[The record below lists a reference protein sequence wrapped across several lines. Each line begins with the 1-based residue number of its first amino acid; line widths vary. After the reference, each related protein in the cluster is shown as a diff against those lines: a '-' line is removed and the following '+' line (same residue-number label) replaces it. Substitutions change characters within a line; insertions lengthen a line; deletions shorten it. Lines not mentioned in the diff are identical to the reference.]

1 MKTPINT
8 RRQFIKNTSALALAA
23 SLPSLNAIAYTK
35 MNDPFPFGTER
46 GKTLD
51 ACAVGEWWNW
61 KGNEKISQFLQQRPR
76 SEVIAYAVYTHDRGV
91 LKLTAQLFPL
101 YPNEPDSV
109 TLEMKQGGVWK
120 KIAKQK
126 IVYPGW
132 STHFRINNWDNTKAV
147 AYRVRLDKQAAF
159 SGTIRPDPIHKD
171 EIVIASMSC
180 NSNQDET
187 LAERTEYIKNLT
199 HHDPDVL
206 FFAGDQSYVHE
217 HHTYGILLFGV
228 QFADVM
234 RNRPVIMIPDD
245 HDIGQGN
252 FWGEGGIVAD
262 STAGDSGGYYY
273 PAAYVKMVER
283 CQTWHLPDGYDP
295 TPVQQGI
302 GVYYT
307 NLNVGGV
314 DFAIL
319 EDRKFKSGPK
329 AKIPQLGPR
338 PDHIN
343 NPAYD
348 RKAVDLPGLD
358 LLGQRQL
365 DFLHQWG
372 QNWQRTR
379 MKAVLSQTAFCG
391 AVHLHGSMENRLLAD
406 LDCNGWPQTGRN
418 KALSELRRC
427 LATHLCG
434 DQHLSVIV
442 RHGIDTHRDGPISFT
457 SPALVNTIYGRWWW
471 PEDEKAGGGTAIT
484 SPLPWTGDYE
494 DGLGNR
500 ITMYAYANPKPND
513 IKALRADRTGRG
525 DGYGL
530 ARFNKKNRTVTLEC
544 WPRFANAANGNS
556 EQFTGWP
563 MTFSMA
569 DNDGRDILGY
579 LPTLKVNEDDPVVQV
594 IDERTGEILYTER
607 ITGRTF
613 RPRIFAESRYT
624 LKVGR
629 NKPDH
634 VAGSGLLPDNT
645 DQQTIE
651 FTIKNS

>member
-1 MKTPINT
+1 MKTPKNT
-8 RRQFIKNTSALALAA
+8 RRQFIKNTSALALAI
-23 SLPSLNAIAYTK
+23 SLPSLNVGAYTK
-35 MNDPFPFGTER
+35 MNDPFPFGTDR
-46 GKTLD
+46 GKGLD

-61 KGNEKISQFLQQRPR
+61 KGNERIADFLQQRPR
-76 SEVIAYAVYTHDRGV
+76 DQVIAYAVYTHDRGV
-91 LKLTAQLFPL
+91 LKITAQLFPL

-109 TLEMKQGGVWK
+109 ILEMKQGNTWK
-120 KIAKQK
+120 RVQKQK
-126 IVYPGW
+126 VIYPGW
-132 STHFRINNWDNTKAV
+132 SAHFRVGAWDNTKEV
-147 AYRVRLDKQAAF
+147 AYRVRLDKQAEF
-159 SGTIRPDPIHKD
+159 SGTIRPDPVHKD

-187 LAERTEYIKNLT
+187 FALRTEYINNLNR
-199 HHDPDVL
+199 HDPDIL

-217 HHTYGILLFGV
+217 YHTYGILLFGV
-228 QFADVM
+228 QFADVL

-245 HDIGQGN
+245 HDVGQGN

-283 CQTWHLPDGYDP
+283 CQTWHLPDAYDP
-295 TPVQQGI
+295 TVINQGI

-307 NLNVGGV
+307 NINVGGV
-314 DFAIL
+314 DFAIV

-329 AKIPQLGPR
+329 GKVPPLGPR

-343 NPAYD
+343 DPAYD
-348 RKAVDLPGLD
+348 RKAIDLPGLD
-358 LLGQRQL
+358 LLGKRQL
-365 DFLHQWG
+365 NFLHQWG
-372 QNWQRTR
+372 QNWEGTT

-391 AVHLHGSMENRLLAD
+391 AVHLHGMMSNRLLAD

-418 KALSELRRC
+418 EALVALRRC

-434 DQHLSVIV
+434 DQHLAVVV
-442 RHGIDTHRDGPISFT
+442 RHGIDTYRDGPISFT

-471 PEDEKAGGGTAIT
+471 PENEQAGEGSAIA

-500 ITMYAYANPKPND
+500 ITMHAYANPKPANL
-513 IKALRADRTGRG
+513 KALKENRTGRG

-530 ARFNKKNRTVTLEC
+530 IRFNKKKRTITFEC
-544 WPRFANAANGNS
+544 WPRFADVAKGDS

-569 DNDGRDILGY
+569 DNDGRKVFGY
-579 LPTLKVNEDDPVVQV
+579 LPTLNVSENDPVVQV
-594 IDERTGEILYTER
+594 IDEKTGEILYTER

-613 RPRIFAESRYT
+613 RPRIFAEGSYT

-629 NKPDH
+629 NKPDA
-634 VAGSGLLPDNT
+634 VAGAGLKPDETN
-645 DQQTIE
+645 QNKIE
-651 FTIKNS
+651 HTIKS

>member
-1 MKTPINT
+1 METSKNT
-8 RRQFIKNTSALALAA
+8 RRQFIKNTSALALAI
-23 SLPSLNAIAYTK
+23 SLPSLNASAYTK
-35 MNDPFPFGTER
+35 MNDPFPFGTDR
-46 GKTLD
+46 GKVLD

-61 KGNEKISQFLQQRPR
+61 KGNERIADFLQQRPR
-76 SEVIAYAVYTHDRGV
+76 DQVIAYAVYTHDRGV
-91 LKLTAQLFPL
+91 LKITAQLFPL
-101 YPNEPDSV
+101 YPNEPHSV
-109 TLEMKQGGVWK
+109 LLEMKQGNTWK
-120 KIAKQK
+120 RIQKQNV
-126 IVYPGW
+126 VYPGW
-132 STHFRINNWDNTKAV
+132 SAHFRIDKWDNTKEV
-147 AYRVRLDKQAAF
+147 AYRVRLDKQAEF

-187 LAERTEYIKNLT
+187 FAQRAEYIRNINR
-199 HHDPDVL
+199 HDPDIL

-217 HHTYGILLFGV
+217 YHTYGILLFGV

-245 HDIGQGN
+245 HDVGQGN

-283 CQTWHLPDGYDP
+283 CQTWHLPDAYDP
-295 TPVQQGI
+295 TVINQGI

-307 NLNVGGV
+307 NINVGGV
-314 DFAIL
+314 DFAIV

-329 AKIPQLGPR
+329 GKVPPLGPR

-343 NPAYD
+343 DPAYD
-348 RKAVDLPGLD
+348 RNAIDLPGLD
-358 LLGQRQL
+358 LLGERQL
-365 DFLHQWG
+365 NFLHHWG
-372 QNWQRTR
+372 QNWEGTT

-391 AVHLHGSMENRLLAD
+391 AVHLHGMMSNRLLAD

-418 KALSELRRC
+418 KALMELRRC

-434 DQHLSVIV
+434 DQHLAVVV
-442 RHGIDTHRDGPISFT
+442 RHGIDTYRDGPISFT

-471 PEDEKAGGGTAIT
+471 PEDERAGGGSAIA

-500 ITMYAYANPKPND
+500 ITMHAYANPKPGNL
-513 IKALRADRTGRG
+513 KALRENRTGRG

-530 ARFNKKNRTVTLEC
+530 VRFNKKKRTITFEC
-544 WPRFANAANGNS
+544 WPRFADVTRGDS

-563 MTFSMA
+563 MIFSMA
-569 DNDGRDILGY
+569 DNDGRKVFGY
-579 LPTLKVNEDDPVVQV
+579 LPTLNVSENDPVVQV
-594 IDERTGEILYTER
+594 IDEKTGEILYTER
-607 ITGRTF
+607 IIGRTF
-613 RPRIFAESRYT
+613 RPRIFAEGSYT
-624 LKVGR
+624 LNVGR
-629 NKPDH
+629 NKPDA
-634 VAGSGLLPDNT
+634 VAGTGLLPDET
-645 DQQTIE
+645 DQKKIE
-651 FTIKNS
+651 FTIRS